1 MDGDRAIAKILKAEG
16 VEWMAAFPAQTL
28 IDAAAMEGIR
38 PIITRQ
44 ERAGVN
50 MADGYS
56 RVMNGRKIGVFS
68 MQRGPGAENA
78 FGGVAQGF
86 ADNVP
91 FLVLPGGHDR
101 VRFGVHPSFDAVSH
115 YGGIT
120 KWSGYVSEATRIPEM
135 FRSAFTQMK
144 HGRPAPTL
152 IETPSDVAT
161 GEYPGELDYRPV
173 KVHRSSADPDVVRE
187 VVSELLKPALR

>member
-28 IDAAAMEGIR
+28 IDAVAMEGIR

-56 RVMNGRKIGVFS
+56 RIMNGRKLGVFA

-115 YGGIT
+115 YGGHHEVERLRQRSHAHPGDVSQRLYADEA
-120 KWSGYVSEATRIPEM
+120 WPSGADADRDAVGRCYGRVSGRTR
-135 FRSAFTQMK
+135 
-144 HGRPAPTL
+144 L
-152 IETPSDVAT
+152 
-161 GEYPGELDYRPV
+161 
-173 KVHRSSADPDVVRE
+173 
-187 VVSELLKPALR
+187 

>member
-28 IDAAAMEGIR
+28 IDAVAQEGIR
-38 PIITRQ
+38 PIICRQ
-44 ERAGVN
+44 ERTGVN

-56 RVMNGRKIGVFS
+56 RVMNGKSIGVFS

-78 FGGVAQGF
+78 FGGVAQAY

-91 FLVLPGGHDR
+91 ILVLPGGHDR
-101 VRFGVHPSFDAVSH
+101 DKYDSHPGFDSVDH

-120 KWSGYVSEATRIPEM
+120 KWRDISQIQSG
-135 FRSAFTQMK
+135 F
-144 HGRPAPTL
+144 
-152 IETPSDVAT
+152 
-161 GEYPGELDYRPV
+161 
-173 KVHRSSADPDVVRE
+173 
-187 VVSELLKPALR
+187 LL

>member
-1 MDGDRAIAKILKAEG
+1 MDCDAAIAKILKAEG
-16 VEWMAAFPAQTL
+16 VEWMAAFPMQTL
-28 IDAAAMEGIR
+28 IEAAAKEGIR

-56 RVMNGRKIGVFS
+56 RVMNGRRIGVFT

-78 FGGVAQGF
+78 FSGVAQGF

-91 FLVLPGGHDR
+91 LLVLPGGAER
-101 VRFGVHPSFDAVSH
+101 ARFGSHPGFDAVSN

-120 KWSGYVSEATRIPEM
+120 KWCGYLADSSPEFPATSAP
-135 FRSAFTQMK
+135 RSPGSSTA
-144 HGRPAPTL
+144 GR
-152 IETPSDVAT
+152 
-161 GEYPGELDYRPV
+161 R
-173 KVHRSSADPDVVRE
+173 RC
-187 VVSELLKPALR
+187 